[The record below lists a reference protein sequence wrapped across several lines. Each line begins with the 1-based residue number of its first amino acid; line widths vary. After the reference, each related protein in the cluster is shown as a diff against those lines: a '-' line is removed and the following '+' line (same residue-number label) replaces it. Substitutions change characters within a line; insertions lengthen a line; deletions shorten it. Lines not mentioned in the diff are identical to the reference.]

1 MLNLHYTE
9 KRLLQETLE
18 KAMEEQTLEEAKK
31 MLLVARKL
39 EIQTLI
45 MHNIVADKKN
55 QLPF

>member
-18 KAMEEQTLEEAKK
+18 KAMEEQTLEEAEKLFLIAK
-31 MLLVARKL
+31 KL
-39 EIQTLI
+39 EIHTLT
-45 MHNIVADKKN
+45 MHNIVSEKSK